1 MEEPAHTEDTF
12 PIVQVIEEQEM
23 EDQVNND
30 RELVRK
36 SAPFSFDETPI
47 IGGVENNSNTNSM
60 LKPQEISPESEF
72 LLTDVNKVKCNHCQ
86 RYFNETVA

>member
-1 MEEPAHTEDTF
+1 
-12 PIVQVIEEQEM
+12 M

-60 LKPQEISPESEF
+60 LKP
-72 LLTDVNKVKCNHCQ
+72 
-86 RYFNETVA
+86 